1 MATSLKRMIM
11 RMFRE
16 FLVHHHSSLEYR
28 AKILTLM
35 ISSDGEMDEC
45 EKQKLK
51 EIAFEIYKDDPDRA
65 EVLID
70 TVTEFHNKIVN
81 DNGLDY
87 EHLIL
92 QVARETREV
101 RRFADKIDI
110 DLLKRLHECIDDE
123 DEDERIFQE
132 RIIEFLQ
139 HLKEECGGTN
149 NAVA

>member
-1 MATSLKRMIM
+1 MIM

-139 HLKEECGGTN
+139 HLKEECGGKN

>member
-1 MATSLKRMIM
+1 MRLMR

-16 FLVHHHSSLEYR
+16 FLVYHHSSLEYR

-35 ISSDGEMDEC
+35 VTSDGEMDEC

-51 EIAFEIYKDDPDRA
+51 EIAFEVYKNDPERA

-70 TVTEFHNKIVN
+70 TVIEYHNKIVT

-92 QVARETREV
+92 QVSNETKAV
-101 RRFADKIDI
+101 KRFADKIDI
-110 DLLKRLHECIDDE
+110 DLLKKLHECIDDE
-123 DEDERIFQE
+123 DEEEYIFQE
-132 RIIEFLQ
+132 RIIEFLE
-139 HLKEECGGTN
+139 HLKEECGGK
-149 NAVA
+149 

>member
-1 MATSLKRMIM
+1 MATSLKRIIM

-16 FLVHHHSSLEYR
+16 FLVYHHSSLEYR

-35 ISSDGEMDEC
+35 VSSDGEMNEC
-45 EKQKLK
+45 EKQKIK
-51 EIAFEIYKDDPDRA
+51 EIAYEIYKDDPDRA

-70 TVTEFHNKIVN
+70 TVMEFHNKIVN

-87 EHLIL
+87 DHLIL
-92 QVARETREV
+92 QVAKETREI

-110 DLLKRLHECIDDE
+110 DLLKRLHTCIDDD
-123 DEDERIFQE
+123 DEEERVFQE

-139 HLKEECGGTN
+139 HLKEECGSRK